1 MSASASAR
9 QRQAQNGWLNDLTLR
24 AISVSIFIALFIE
37 FYWTTLRTKFR
48 VMAGDEADAIV
59 IATLHEHVYQSLL
72 GRASLLNP
80 PFYFPTQGVLGFTDA
95 FLLNQI
101 FYAPLRAMGVE
112 QLLAIQL
119 MWMTLSVI
127 GGAAFA
133 LLLHRFFLVRIWLAI
148 LSAAIFAFGHAL
160 YMKIIH
166 SQHLAIHF
174 LPIVGLLA
182 LSALLRE
189 RPPTKTAMFAFAAG
203 LLFGMVFT
211 TGFYMPWFFT
221 FFLLLAF
228 PIFAFCYWTKIV
240 EYWRPHRRRLIVA
253 SVAAVVGFGIGAA
266 LLLSIYGPAIAT
278 LRGLSTNQ
286 YLVTAATFRDII
298 NVSDGN
304 LLWGALLRAT
314 HLIPLERLQMTEV
327 HLAVTPLLVLTT
339 ITGTVLLLRDRQR
352 TDYGR
357 MAAALCVAIL
367 FGYVML
373 YVLTI
378 SFRGT
383 TSLFLLVVQKIVP
396 GAIAIRVGFRSQVV
410 SAMFI
415 TLAFAVMAEAYLRRA
430 ERRDPAHISA
440 GGVRTLAIFL
450 VGGVLA
456 LEQVDLR
463 SLSFADREREVA
475 IVASAPSPPASC
487 RAFAIYNDGSRKLQ
501 AIHIDAMRLAQRFGI
516 PTLNGYSGGNP
527 PGWDFGNVWEPN
539 YIYKLKMWARAKGL
553 AGPLCLYDASVK
565 TWRDLGSAPF

>member
-1 MSASASAR
+1 MPASTTRAGR
-9 QRQAQNGWLNDLTLR
+9 IRNGWLNELTLR
-24 AISVSIFIALFIE
+24 AISMSIFIALFVE

-80 PFYFPTQGVLGFTDA
+80 PFYFPTKGVLGFTDA

-101 FYAPLRAMGVE
+101 FYAPLRALGIE
-112 QLLAIQL
+112 QLLAIQI
-119 MWMTLSVI
+119 MWMSLTVM
-127 GGAAFA
+127 GGVAFA
-133 LLLHRFFLVRIWLAI
+133 LLLNRFFLVRPWLAI
-148 LSAAIFAFGHAL
+148 LSAGLFAFGHAL
-160 YMKIIH
+160 YMKMIH

-189 RPPTKTAMFAFAAG
+189 RPPARTAAFAFAAG
-203 LLFGMVFT
+203 LLYGLAFT

-221 FFLLLAF
+221 FFLVLALPVF
-228 PIFAFCYWTKIV
+228 VFRYRTTIA
-240 EYWRPHRRRLIVA
+240 EYVRAHRRRLIVA
-253 SVAAVVGFGIGAA
+253 SVAGAVGFGIGAA
-266 LLLSIYGPAIAT
+266 VLLSIYGPAIAT
-278 LRGLSTNQ
+278 LRGMSANQ

-314 HLIPLERLQMTEV
+314 HVIPLGRLQMTEV
-327 HLAVTPLLVLTT
+327 HLAVTPLLVLATVV
-339 ITGTVLLLRDRQR
+339 GMVLLLRGRQLS
-352 TDYGR
+352 DYER
-357 MAAALCVAIL
+357 MAAALCVAVL

-383 TSLFLLVVQKIVP
+383 TSLFLLVQKIVP
-396 GAIAIRVGFRSQVV
+396 GAIAIRVGFRSQVI
-410 SAMFI
+410 SALFI
-415 TLAFAVMAEAYLRRA
+415 TLAFAVVMEAYLRRA
-430 ERRDPAHISA
+430 ERQDASA
-440 GGVRTLAIFL
+440 GRVRSLAILL

-456 LEQVDLR
+456 LEQVNLQ

-475 IVASAPSPPASC
+475 LIASAPPPPASC
-487 RAFAIYNDGSRKLQ
+487 RVFAIYNDGSRMLQ

-516 PTLNGYSGGNP
+516 PTVNGYSGGNP
-527 PGWDFGNVWEPN
+527 IGWDLGHVWEAE
-539 YIYKLKMWARAKGL
+539 YLDRVRRWARDKGV
-553 AGPLCLYDASVK
+553 AGPLCLYDATVK
-565 TWRDLGSAPF
+565 MWRDLG

>member
-9 QRQAQNGWLNDLTLR
+9 ERRAQNGWLNDLTLR
-24 AISVSIFIALFIE
+24 AISVSIFIALFVE

-48 VMAGDEADAIV
+48 ILAGDEADAIV
-59 IATLHEHVYQSLL
+59 VATLHEHVYQSLL
-72 GRASLLNP
+72 GRASFLNP
-80 PFYFPTQGVLGFTDA
+80 PFFFPTQGVLGFTDA

-101 FYAPLRAMGVE
+101 FYAPLRALGVE
-112 QLLAIQL
+112 QLLAVQI
-119 MWMTLSVI
+119 MWMSLTVM
-127 GGAAFA
+127 GGVAFA
-133 LLLHRFFLVRIWLAI
+133 LLLNRFFLVRVWLAI
-148 LSAAIFAFGHAL
+148 LSAGVFAFGHAL
-160 YMKIIH
+160 YMKMIH

-189 RPPTKTAMFAFAAG
+189 RPPAKTAAFAFAAG
-203 LLFGMVFT
+203 LLFGLVFA

-221 FFLLLAF
+221 FFLLLAL
-228 PIFAFCYWTKIV
+228 PLFAARYWTTIA
-240 EYWRPHRRRLIVA
+240 EYGRAHRRRLIIA
-253 SVAAVVGFGIGAA
+253 SIAGAIGFGIGAA
-266 LLLSIYGPAIAT
+266 VLLSIYGPAIAA
-278 LRGLSTNQ
+278 LRGLSANQ

-298 NVSDGN
+298 NVSDRN
-304 LLWGALLRAT
+304 LVWGALLRDT
-314 HLIPLERLQMTEV
+314 HLIPLPRLQMTEV
-327 HLAVTPLLVLTT
+327 HLAVTPLLVLAT
-339 ITGTVLLLRDRQR
+339 ITGTVLLLRDRR
-352 TDYGR
+352 RSDYGR

-383 TSLFLLVVQKIVP
+383 TSLFLIVQKIVP
-396 GAIAIRVGFRSQVV
+396 GAVAIRVGFRSQVV
-410 SAMFI
+410 SALFI
-415 TLAFAVMAEAYLRRA
+415 TLALAVAAEAYLRRA
-430 ERRDPAHISA
+430 ERRDPVRLA
-440 GGVRTLAIFL
+440 GGARSLAILL

-456 LEQVDLR
+456 LEQVDLK

-475 IVASAPSPPASC
+475 IVANAPPPPASC
-487 RAFAIYNDGSRKLQ
+487 RVFAIYNDGSRMLQ
-501 AIHIDAMRLAQRFGI
+501 AIHIDAMRLSQRFGI

-527 PGWDFGNVWEPN
+527 PGWDFGNVWESN
-539 YIYKLKMWARAKGL
+539 YIDKLKNWARDKGL

>member
-1 MSASASAR
+1 MPASDAR
-9 QRQAQNGWLNDLTLR
+9 ESQVRGGWLNDLPFL

-48 VMAGDEADAIV
+48 LMAGDEGDAIV

-80 PFYFPTQGVLGFTDA
+80 PFYFPTKGVLGFTDA

-101 FYAPLRAMGVE
+101 FYAPLRALGVE
-112 QLLAIQL
+112 QLLAIEV
-119 MWMTLSVI
+119 MWMTLTVM
-127 GGAAFA
+127 GGVAFA
-133 LLLHRFFLVRIWLAI
+133 LLLYRFFLVRLWLAI
-148 LSAAIFAFGHAL
+148 LSAGLFAFSHAL

-189 RPPTKTAMFAFAAG
+189 KPPARTAIFAFAAG
-203 LLFGMVFT
+203 LLYGLVFT

-221 FFLLLAF
+221 FFLLLALPVF
-228 PIFAFCYWTKIV
+228 VVRYRATIV
-240 EYWRPHRRRLIVA
+240 DYARAHRRRLIVA
-253 SVAAVVGFGIGAA
+253 SIAGAAGFAIGAA

-278 LRGLSTNQ
+278 LRGMSANQ

-304 LLWGALLRAT
+304 LLWGVLLRAT
-314 HLIPLERLQMTEV
+314 RIVPLERLQMTEV
-327 HLAVTPLLVLTT
+327 HLAVTPLLVLATV
-339 ITGTVLLLRDRQR
+339 IGTAWLLRHRQLSG
-352 TDYGR
+352 YER
-357 MAAALCVAIL
+357 MAAALCLAVL
-367 FGYVML
+367 FGYVTL

-383 TSLFLLVVQKIVP
+383 SSLFLFVQKIVP

-410 SAMFI
+410 SGLFI
-415 TLAFAVMAEAYLRRA
+415 TLAFAVAAEAYLRRS
-430 ERRDPAHISA
+430 ERQDAAHPSTGRGRA
-440 GGVRTLAIFL
+440 LAIL
-450 VGGVLA
+450 LLGGVLA
-456 LEQVDLR
+456 LEQVDLK
-463 SLSFADREREVA
+463 SLSFADRDHELA
-475 IVASAPSPPASC
+475 TIASAPPPPAAC
-487 RAFAIYNDGSRKLQ
+487 RVFAIYNDGSRKLQ

-527 PGWDFGNVWEPN
+527 PDWDFGNVWEPD
-539 YIYKLKMWARAKGL
+539 YIDKLKIWARDKGV
-553 AGPLCLYDASVK
+553 AGPLCLYDATVK

>member
-1 MSASASAR
+1 MPASSAR
-9 QRQAQNGWLNDLTLR
+9 GGQIQNGWLNDLTLR
-24 AISVSIFIALFIE
+24 AISISIFIALFIE

-48 VMAGDEADAIV
+48 IMAGDEADAIV

-80 PFYFPTQGVLGFTDA
+80 PFYFPTRGVLGFTDA

-101 FYAPLRAMGVE
+101 FYAPLRVLGLE
-112 QLLAIQL
+112 QLLAIQI
-119 MWMTLSVI
+119 MWMTLSVM
-127 GGAAFA
+127 GGIAFA
-133 LLLHRFFLVRIWLAI
+133 LLLNRFFLVRPWLAI
-148 LSAAIFAFGHAL
+148 LSAGIFAFGHGL

-189 RPPTKTAMFAFAAG
+189 SPPARTAAFAFAAG
-203 LLFGMVFT
+203 LLYGLAFT

-221 FFLLLAF
+221 FFLLLAL
-228 PIFAFCYWTKIV
+228 PVFAFRYWAVIV
-240 EYWRPHRRRLIVA
+240 EYWHVHHRRMIVA
-253 SVAAVVGFGIGAA
+253 SIAGAIGFGIGAA
-266 LLLSIYGPAIAT
+266 VLLSIYGPAIAT

-304 LLWGALLRAT
+304 LLWGALLRAS
-314 HLIPLERLQMTEV
+314 HLIALDRLQMTEV
-327 HLAVTPLLVLTT
+327 HLAVTPLLVLAT
-339 ITGTVLLLRDRQR
+339 IVGTVLLLRDRARSNYAQ
-352 TDYGR
+352 
-357 MAAALCVAIL
+357 MAVALCIAVL
-367 FGYVML
+367 FGYVVL

-410 SAMFI
+410 SAMFM

-430 ERRDPAHISA
+430 ERRDPAHASA
-440 GGVRTLAIFL
+440 AGVRTLAVLLI
-450 VGGVLA
+450 GGVLA

-463 SLSFADREREVA
+463 SLSFANREREVA

-487 RAFAIYNDGSRKLQ
+487 RVFAIYNDGSRKLQ

-527 PGWDFGNVWEPN
+527 PGWDFGNVWEGN
-539 YIYKLKMWARAKGL
+539 YIDKLKTWSRNEGV
-553 AGPLCLYDASVK
+553 AGPLCLYDATTK
-565 TWRDLGSAPF
+565 TWRDLGAAPYS

>member
-1 MSASASAR
+1 MSASSEKKSQAR
-9 QRQAQNGWLNDLTLR
+9 GGWLTDLTFR

-48 VMAGDEADAIV
+48 LMAGDEGDAIV

-80 PFYFPTQGVLGFTDA
+80 PFYFPTKGVLGFTDA

-101 FYAPLRAMGVE
+101 FYAPLRALGVE
-112 QLLAIQL
+112 QLLAIEI
-119 MWMTLSVI
+119 MWMTLTVM
-127 GGAAFA
+127 GGVAFA
-133 LLLHRFFLVRIWLAI
+133 LLLYRFFLVRLWLAI
-148 LSAAIFAFGHAL
+148 LSAGLFAFSHAL

-182 LSALLRE
+182 FSALLRE
-189 RPPTKTAMFAFAAG
+189 RPPARTALFAFAAG
-203 LLFGMVFT
+203 LLYGLVFT

-221 FFLLLAF
+221 FFLLLALPVF
-228 PIFAFCYWTKIV
+228 VVRYRATIV
-240 EYWRPHRRRLIVA
+240 EYARAHRRRLTVA
-253 SVAAVVGFGIGAA
+253 SIAGAAGFAIGAA

-278 LRGLSTNQ
+278 LRGMSANQ

-314 HLIPLERLQMTEV
+314 HIIPLDRLQMTEV
-327 HLAVTPLLVLTT
+327 HLAVTPLLVLATV
-339 ITGTVLLLRDRQR
+339 IGTAWLLRNRQLSG
-352 TDYGR
+352 YER
-357 MAAALCVAIL
+357 MAAALCLAVL
-367 FGYVML
+367 FGYVTL

-383 TSLFLLVVQKIVP
+383 SSLFLFVQKIVP

-410 SAMFI
+410 SALFI
-415 TLAFAVMAEAYLRRA
+415 TLAFAVAAEAYLRRT
-430 ERRDPAHISA
+430 ERQDAAHPSA
-440 GGVRTLAIFL
+440 GRGRALAIL
-450 VGGVLA
+450 LLGGVLA
-456 LEQVDLR
+456 LEQVDLK
-463 SLSFADREREVA
+463 SLSFADRDRELA
-475 IVASAPSPPASC
+475 TIASAPPPPAAC
-487 RAFAIYNDGSRKLQ
+487 RVFAIYNDGSRKLQ

-527 PGWDFGNVWEPN
+527 PGWDFGNVWEPD
-539 YIYKLKMWARAKGL
+539 YIDKLKIWARDKGV
-553 AGPLCLYDASVK
+553 AGPLCLYDATVK